1 MSRRYYTSAPGLAY
15 NRTDRLDPPL
25 FTTISY
31 SSFSRLMAYEAA
43 RILHTVG
50 CHVRT
55 YDPLGLP
62 VKDDTQHDHPKVQE
76 LRQLSEWSD
85 GQFWCSPEQHGN
97 VTAVFKNQ
105 SEYDALLLLSRG
117 CGNGAW
123 LI

>member
-1 MSRRYYTSAPGLAY
+1 
-15 NRTDRLDPPL
+15 
-25 FTTISY
+25 
-31 SSFSRLMAYEAA
+31 MAYEAA
-43 RILHTVG
+43 RILHTIG

-105 SEYDALLLLSRG
+105 SEYRRLLLLSRG
-117 CGNGAW
+117 CESGAW